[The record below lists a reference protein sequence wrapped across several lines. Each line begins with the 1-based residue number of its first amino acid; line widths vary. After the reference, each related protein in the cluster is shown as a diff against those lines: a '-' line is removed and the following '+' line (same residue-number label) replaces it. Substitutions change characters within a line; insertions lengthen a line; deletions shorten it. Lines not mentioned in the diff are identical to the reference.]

1 MAQATFSWPFGPIH
15 LESACLRF
23 RLTAKTAPAPLL
35 LLFPANPLRWAS
47 PGVRE
52 RLTKTPLGTAQD
64 ERSALIFAHPTP
76 SGPAG
81 HLPLTGGVG
90 PGLHCGE
97 RVLVRSCNISGAQNL
112 SGCLNSRRATG
123 PWVCKN
129 CRWCSFTTAPGFAE
143 LTVLGLLTAGAP
155 RGSPTQKWKVF
166 SKPVG
171 EGTTPLINGRWP
183 EGPEGIGNCP
193 SRRISEIFRHRRAGQ
208 CPAPKE
214 NPGCLFS

>member
-52 RLTKTPLGTAQD
+52 RLTKTPPGTAQH
-64 ERSALIFAHPTP
+64 EHSAIIFAHPTP

-90 PGLHCGE
+90 PGPHYGE

-123 PWVCKN
+123 P
-129 CRWCSFTTAPGFAE
+129 
-143 LTVLGLLTAGAP
+143 
-155 RGSPTQKWKVF
+155 
-166 SKPVG
+166 
-171 EGTTPLINGRWP
+171 
-183 EGPEGIGNCP
+183 
-193 SRRISEIFRHRRAGQ
+193 
-208 CPAPKE
+208 
-214 NPGCLFS
+214 